1 MNEIKNYTESIF
13 DSIKHIDEEGNE
25 FWMQGNYKKY

>member
-1 MNEIKNYTESIF
+1 MENLELEGSKIF